1 MQDKISNSI
10 SLVVP
15 VYNERDLL
23 FPAVEHCMKVIS
35 SDFEDFELIL
45 VDDGSTDGTGE
56 AMDKLA
62 VSDSRIC
69 VLRNNINL
77 NVGISVQRA
86 MTVASKEYVV
96 HNAIDFPLAAED
108 IAGLVSHMEDC
119 DVLVLERKSYAGYTA
134 WRWIT
139 SKINRVL
146 LRVMFG
152 ATDISDLNFTQM
164 YRAEVIPT
172 ILPLAKSPSFTTPEM
187 ILRAWRI
194 GLRVKSVEVDY
205 KPRIFGKGS
214 FGRPHDMI
222 WSLYDMIRFRLKEWG
237 KLKTPV
243 KEN

>member
-10 SLVVP
+10 NVIVP
-15 VYNERDLL
+15 VYNERDILV
-23 FPAVEHCMKVIS
+23 PAIEHCMTVLS
-35 SDFEDFELIL
+35 GDFEDFELIL
-45 VDDGSTDGTGE
+45 VDDGSIDGTGE
-56 AMDKLA
+56 AMDELA
-62 VSDSRIC
+62 GADNRIR
-69 VLRNNINL
+69 VLRNNVNL

-86 MTVASKEYVV
+86 MAIASKEFVV
-96 HNAIDFPLAAED
+96 HNAVDFPLEAED

-152 ATDISDLNFTQM
+152 ATGISDLNFTQM
-164 YRAEVIPT
+164 YRTEIIPR
-172 ILPLAKSPSFTTPEM
+172 ILPLARSPSFTTPEM

-194 GLRVKSVEVDY
+194 GLRLKSVEVDY
-205 KPRIFGKGS
+205 NPRTFGKGS
-214 FGRPHDMI
+214 FGRPHDMM

-237 KLKTPV
+237 KLKMPT
-243 KEN
+243 ENK